1 MVYIGLQMENLS
13 KNKKDNV
20 NSLVIGGGFGGIAS
34 ALRLKALGHD
44 VTLIERLE
52 ALGGRAQ
59 VFNRNGF
66 KHDAGPTVITA
77 PFLFDELFELFN
89 EKREDFVQFKA
100 LEPWYRFHFHNG
112 ETFDYSSTVE
122 KTKKEMEKFS
132 REDAKNYDNFLKA
145 SQDIFDIGFTK
156 LADKPFVSFL
166 FMLKQI
172 PALLKLKSYLTV
184 AQLVNKHIKNPN
196 LRAAFSIHPLLVGGN
211 PFSTTSIYALI
222 HFLERNWGVY
232 FSMGGTGK
240 LVQELTKLLERSG
253 VKIIYN
259 TDIVSCYEKNNK
271 IQKIESSNGQ
281 FFYPDNVI
289 FNGDPPTFYNEILK
303 SKNRIKKRKKF
314 LPEKLTTY
322 SMGMF
327 VLFFGTKKTYPKI
340 AHHSIWL
347 GKRFKSLL
355 KDIFDNKI
363 LSEDFSL
370 YIHRPTATDKS
381 FAPKG
386 CDSFYVL
393 CPVPNLLGNVNW
405 EIEGPLLQ
413 ERIVEALDKTILPKL
428 KDNICDD
435 FYMTPVDFKEN
446 YRSTHGAGFSIAP
459 IFSQS
464 AWFRY
469 HNKDPHIKNLYFAA
483 AGAHPGAGVP
493 GVLSSAKIVESLIK

>member
-1 MVYIGLQMENLS
+1 MKPNVEDN
-13 KNKKDNV
+13 NKIK
-20 NSLVIGGGFGGIAS
+20 SIVIGGGFGGIAT
-34 ALRLKALGHD
+34 ALRLKALGHK
-44 VTLIERLE
+44 VTLLE
-52 ALGGRAQ
+52 KLDALGGRAQ
-59 VFNRNGF
+59 VFNKNGF

-89 EKREDFVQFKA
+89 EKREDYIEFKP
-100 LEPWYRFHFHNG
+100 LDPWYRFHFHNG
-112 ETFDYSSTVE
+112 QTFDYSQTIE
-122 KTKKEMEKFS
+122 KTKIEMKKFS
-132 REDAKNYDNFLKA
+132 IDDANNYENLLKA
-145 SQDIFDIGFTK
+145 SKSIFDVGFTK
-156 LADKPFVSFL
+156 LADKPFNSFF

-172 PALLKLKSYLTV
+172 PSLLKLKSYLTV
-184 AQLVNKHIKNPN
+184 AQLVNKYIKNPN

-240 LVQELTKLLERSG
+240 LVNELTNLLKRSG
-253 VKIIYN
+253 VEIKYN
-259 TDIVSCYEKNNK
+259 VDIKNAFENNGRIEKL
-271 IQKIESSNGQ
+271 ESMTGEI
-281 FFYPDNVI
+281 FFADNVV
-289 FNGDPPTFYNEILK
+289 FNGDPPTFYREILK
-303 SKNRIKKRKKF
+303 SNNILQKRKKF

-327 VLFFGTKKTYPKI
+327 VLFFGTKKQYPKI

-355 KDIFDNKI
+355 KDIFDNKT

-381 FAPKG
+381 FAPEG

-393 CPVPNLLGNVNW
+393 CPVPNLQGNVDW
-405 EIEGPLLQ
+405 SKEGIKLQ
-413 ERIVEALDKTILPKL
+413 NRIVEALEKTILPEL
-428 KDNICDD
+428 KKNICDD
-435 FYMTPVDFKEN
+435 FFMTPIDFKNN

-469 HNKDPHIKNLYFAA
+469 HNKDPHIKNLFFAA

>member
-1 MVYIGLQMENLS
+1 MNSFS
-13 KNKKDNV
+13 KKEKKIV
-20 NSLVIGGGFGGIAS
+20 KSIVVGGGFGGIAI
-34 ALRLKALGHD
+34 ALRLRALGHN
-44 VTLIERLE
+44 VTLLE
-52 ALGGRAQ
+52 KLDALGGRAQ
-59 VFNRNGF
+59 VFNKNGF

-77 PFLFDELFELFN
+77 PFLFDELFQLFN
-89 EKREDFVQFKA
+89 EKREDYVEFKP
-100 LEPWYRFHFHNG
+100 LDPWYRFHFHDG
-112 ETFDYSSTVE
+112 QTFDYSQTVE
-122 KTKKEMEKFS
+122 KTKEEMKKFS
-132 REDAKNYDNFLKA
+132 VIDSENYENLLKA
-145 SQDIFDIGFTK
+145 SKSIFDVGFTK
-156 LADKPFVSFL
+156 LADKPFNSFF
-166 FMLKQI
+166 FMLKQV
-172 PALLKLKSYLTV
+172 PSLLKLKSYLTV
-184 AQLVNKHIKNPN
+184 AQLVNKYIKNPN

-240 LVQELTKLLERSG
+240 LVEELTKLLKRSG
-253 VKIIYN
+253 VKIEYN
-259 TDIVSCYEKNNK
+259 VDIKNAFEKNG
-271 IQKIESSNGQ
+271 KIEKLECMNGKI
-281 FFYPDNVI
+281 FLADNVV

-303 SKNRIKKRKKF
+303 SSNIIKRRKKF

-327 VLFFGTKKTYPKI
+327 VLFFGTKIQYPKI

-370 YIHRPTATDKS
+370 YIHRPTASDQS

-405 EIEGPLLQ
+405 DIEGPLLQ

-493 GVLSSAKIVESLIK
+493 GVLSSAKIVESLIKKKY

>member
-1 MVYIGLQMENLS
+1 M
-13 KNKKDNV
+13 KKSIQDQNEITSIV
-20 NSLVIGGGFGGIAS
+20 VGGGFGGIAV
-34 ALRLKALGHD
+34 ALRLRALGHQ
-44 VTLIERLE
+44 VTLLE
-52 ALGGRAQ
+52 KLNCLGGRAQ
-59 VFNRNGF
+59 VFKKNGF
-66 KHDAGPTVITA
+66 KHDDDPTVITA
-77 PFLFDELFELFN
+77 PFLFDELLELFD
-89 EKREDFVQFKA
+89 EKRENYVEFKP
-100 LEPWYRFHFHNG
+100 LDPWYRFHFHDG
-112 ETFDYSSTVE
+112 QTFDYSQTIQ
-122 KTKKEMEKFS
+122 KTKMEMKKFS
-132 REDAKNYDNFLKA
+132 IEDANNYEKLLKA
-145 SQDIFDIGFTK
+145 SKSIFDVGFTE
-156 LADKPFVSFL
+156 LADKPFNSFF

-184 AQLVNKHIKNPN
+184 SQLVNKYIKNKN

-240 LVQELTKLLERSG
+240 LVEELTKLLKRSG
-253 VKIIYN
+253 VEVKYN
-259 TDIVSCYEKNNK
+259 VDIKTAFQNNGRIEKL
-271 IQKIESSNGQ
+271 ESMDGET
-281 FFYPDNVI
+281 FFSDNVV
-289 FNGDPPTFYNEILK
+289 FNGDPPTFYREILK
-303 SKNRIKKRKKF
+303 SNNLFEKRKKF
-314 LPEKLTTY
+314 LPENLTTY

-327 VLFFGTKKTYPKI
+327 VLFFGTKKQYPNI

-370 YIHRPTATDKS
+370 YIHRPTATDQS

-393 CPVPNLLGNVNW
+393 CPVPNLQGNVNW
-405 EIEGPLLQ
+405 SVEGIKLQ
-413 ERIVEALDKTILPKL
+413 TRIIKALEQTILPNL
-428 KDNICDD
+428 QENISDE
-435 FYMTPVDFKEN
+435 FFMTPVDFKNN

-459 IFSQS
+459 NFSQS

-469 HNKDPHIKNLYFAA
+469 HNKDPHINNLYFSA

-493 GVLSSAKIVESLIK
+493 GVLSSAKVVESLIR

>member
-1 MVYIGLQMENLS
+1 MKRFSVSDSENYENL
-13 KNKKDNV
+13 
-20 NSLVIGGGFGGIAS
+20 
-34 ALRLKALGHD
+34 
-44 VTLIERLE
+44 
-52 ALGGRAQ
+52 
-59 VFNRNGF
+59 
-66 KHDAGPTVITA
+66 
-77 PFLFDELFELFN
+77 
-89 EKREDFVQFKA
+89 
-100 LEPWYRFHFHNG
+100 
-112 ETFDYSSTVE
+112 
-122 KTKKEMEKFS
+122 
-132 REDAKNYDNFLKA
+132 LKA
-145 SQDIFDIGFTK
+145 SKSIFDVGFTK
-156 LADKPFVSFL
+156 LADKPFNSFL
-166 FMLKQI
+166 FMLKQV
-172 PALLKLKSYLTV
+172 PSLLKLKSYLTV
-184 AQLVNKHIKNPN
+184 AQLVNKYIKNPN

-240 LVQELTKLLERSG
+240 LVNELTKLLKRSG
-253 VKIIYN
+253 VEIRYN
-259 TDIVSCYEKNNK
+259 VDIKTAFQNNDRIEKL
-271 IQKIESSNGQ
+271 ECMTGEV
-281 FFYPDNVI
+281 FFADNVV
-289 FNGDPPTFYNEILK
+289 FNGDPPTFYKEILK
-303 SKNRIKKRKKF
+303 SNNILQKRKKF

-327 VLFFGTKKTYPKI
+327 VLFFGTKKQYPKI

-355 KDIFDNKI
+355 KDIFDNKT

-381 FAPKG
+381 FAPEG

-393 CPVPNLLGNVNW
+393 CPVPNLQGNVDW
-405 EIEGPLLQ
+405 SKEGIKLQ
-413 ERIVEALDKTILPKL
+413 NRIVEALEKTILPEL
-428 KDNICDD
+428 KKNICDD
-435 FYMTPVDFKEN
+435 FFMTPIDFKNN

-469 HNKDPHIKNLYFAA
+469 HNKDPHIKNLFFAA

>member
-1 MVYIGLQMENLS
+1 M
-13 KNKKDNV
+13 KKSFQNQNEV
-20 NSLVIGGGFGGIAS
+20 KSIVVGGGFGGIAI
-34 ALRLKALGHD
+34 ALRLRALGHQ
-44 VTLIERLE
+44 VTLLE
-52 ALGGRAQ
+52 KLNCLGGRAQ
-59 VFNRNGF
+59 VFNKNGF

-77 PFLFDELFELFN
+77 PFLFDELFELFD
-89 EKREDFVQFKA
+89 EKRENYIEFKP
-100 LEPWYRFHFHNG
+100 LDPWYRFHFHDG
-112 ETFDYSSTVE
+112 QTFDYSKTIQ
-122 KTKKEMEKFS
+122 KTKMEMKKFS
-132 REDAKNYDNFLKA
+132 IEDANNYEKLLKA
-145 SQDIFDIGFTK
+145 SKSIFDVGFTE
-156 LADKPFVSFL
+156 LADKPFNSFF

-184 AQLVNKHIKNPN
+184 SQLVNKYIKNKN

-240 LVQELTKLLERSG
+240 LVEELTKLLKRSG
-253 VKIIYN
+253 VEVKYN
-259 TDIVSCYEKNNK
+259 VDIKTAFQNNGRIEKL
-271 IQKIESSNGQ
+271 ESMDGET
-281 FFYPDNVI
+281 FFSDNVV
-289 FNGDPPTFYNEILK
+289 FNGDPPTFYREILK
-303 SKNRIKKRKKF
+303 SNNLFEKRKKF
-314 LPEKLTTY
+314 LPENLTTY

-327 VLFFGTKKTYPKI
+327 VLFFGTKKQYPNI

-370 YIHRPTATDKS
+370 YIHRPTATDQS

-393 CPVPNLLGNVNW
+393 CPVPNLQGNVNW
-405 EIEGPLLQ
+405 SVEGIKLQ
-413 ERIVEALDKTILPKL
+413 TRIIKALEQTILPNL
-428 KDNICDD
+428 QENISDE
-435 FYMTPVDFKEN
+435 FFMTPVDFKNN

-459 IFSQS
+459 NFSQS

-469 HNKDPHIKNLYFAA
+469 HNKDPHINNLYFSA

-493 GVLSSAKIVESLIK
+493 GVLSSAKVVESLIR

>member
-1 MVYIGLQMENLS
+1 MNSFS
-13 KNKKDNV
+13 KKEKKIV
-20 NSLVIGGGFGGIAS
+20 KSIVIGGGFGGIAI
-34 ALRLKALGHD
+34 ALRLRALGHN
-44 VTLIERLE
+44 VTLLE
-52 ALGGRAQ
+52 KLDALGGRAQ
-59 VFNRNGF
+59 VFNKNGF

-77 PFLFDELFELFN
+77 PFLFDELFQLFN
-89 EKREDFVQFKA
+89 EKRENYVEFRPLD
-100 LEPWYRFHFHNG
+100 PWYRFHFHDG
-112 ETFDYSSTVE
+112 QTFDYSQTVE
-122 KTKKEMEKFS
+122 KTKEEMKKFS
-132 REDAKNYDNFLKA
+132 VVDSENYENLLKA
-145 SQDIFDIGFTK
+145 SKSIFDVGFTK
-156 LADKPFVSFL
+156 LADKPFNSFL
-166 FMLKQI
+166 FMLKQV
-172 PALLKLKSYLTV
+172 PSLLKLKSYLTV
-184 AQLVNKHIKNPN
+184 AQLVNKYIKNPN

-240 LVQELTKLLERSG
+240 LVEELTKLLKRSG
-253 VKIIYN
+253 VKIEYN
-259 TDIVSCYEKNNK
+259 VDIKNAFEKNG
-271 IQKIESSNGQ
+271 KIEKLECMNGKT
-281 FFYPDNVI
+281 FLADNIV

-303 SKNRIKKRKKF
+303 SSNIIKRRKKF

-327 VLFFGTKKTYPKI
+327 VLFFGTKIQYPEI

-370 YIHRPTATDKS
+370 YIHRPTASDQS

-393 CPVPNLLGNVNW
+393 CPVPNLLGNINW

-428 KDNICDD
+428 KDNISDD
-435 FYMTPVDFKEN
+435 FYMTPVDFKKD

>member
-1 MVYIGLQMENLS
+1 MKPNVEDN
-13 KNKKDNV
+13 NKIK
-20 NSLVIGGGFGGIAS
+20 SIVIGGGFGGIAT
-34 ALRLKALGHD
+34 ALRLKALGHK
-44 VTLIERLE
+44 VTLLE
-52 ALGGRAQ
+52 KLDALGGRAQ
-59 VFNRNGF
+59 VFNKNGF

-89 EKREDFVQFKA
+89 EKREDYIEFKP
-100 LEPWYRFHFHNG
+100 LDPWYRFHFHNG
-112 ETFDYSSTVE
+112 QTFDYSQTIE
-122 KTKKEMEKFS
+122 KTKIEMKKFS
-132 REDAKNYDNFLKA
+132 IDDANNYENLLKA
-145 SQDIFDIGFTK
+145 SKSIFDVGFTK
-156 LADKPFVSFL
+156 LADKPFNSFF

-172 PALLKLKSYLTV
+172 PSLLKLKSYLTV
-184 AQLVNKHIKNPN
+184 AQLVNKYIKNPN

-240 LVQELTKLLERSG
+240 LVNELTNLLKRSG
-253 VKIIYN
+253 VEIKYN
-259 TDIVSCYEKNNK
+259 VDIKNAFENNGRIEKLESMTGEIFFANN
-271 IQKIESSNGQ
+271 I
-281 FFYPDNVI
+281 V
-289 FNGDPPTFYNEILK
+289 FNGDPPTFYREILK
-303 SKNRIKKRKKF
+303 SNNILQKRKKF

-327 VLFFGTKKTYPKI
+327 VLFFGTKKQYPKI

-355 KDIFDNKI
+355 KDIFDNKT

-381 FAPKG
+381 FAPEG

-393 CPVPNLLGNVNW
+393 CPVPNLQGNVDW
-405 EIEGPLLQ
+405 SKEGIKLQ
-413 ERIVEALDKTILPKL
+413 NRIVEALEKTILPEL
-428 KDNICDD
+428 KKNICDD
-435 FYMTPVDFKEN
+435 FFMTPIDFKNN

-469 HNKDPHIKNLYFAA
+469 HNKDPHIKNLFFAA